1 VGACFACGAVAGY
14 AILHEADRE
23 NATRAN
29 PIKQIMTHAHIRKI
43 PATAFVAVTILTIA
57 PAHSQ
62 TARFD
67 KLANAEFAENRPT
80 AESAQM
86 LRDELLFQRATQAY
100 LWALP
105 LINTLGMKEGSE
117 KTFGAGYNVLPVWK
131 KRLDAKTLVT
141 TPNSDVIY
149 AMGYVDL
156 GKDGPI
162 VFEAP
167 PGLQGILLDF
177 WQRPIPVDGG
187 KFAGDVGLPGPDAG
201 KGGKFLLLPPGYEG
215 DVPEGYFVY
224 RSQTSNVFIFLR
236 AFYQD
241 PQNLAP
247 AVSLIEQS
255 KVYPLNDRDGAKA
268 MVFPDA
274 SGVPVDMLPVSDGR
288 AFDQLKRLADSEGTD
303 LADADGLGMLA
314 AIGIVKGQSFA
325 PDEKTR
331 AILDRAAKTAY
342 KTSRV
347 VAFEEN
353 LGGRSLRIYPDRRW
367 INPLSDIT
375 PDNPKPW
382 MDLAWK
388 NLAGG
393 YLDLDA
399 RIWFFSN
406 YYSVSPGMVSQIPGK
421 GAMYMIAFTDSEGD
435 ALSGGNNYRLVLPPD
450 IPAGNFWSVT
460 LYEAEN
466 GSGLANGQPFPSLG
480 SRDKPAANSD
490 GSTDLFLGPKPPEGK
505 EGNWLATVPGR
516 GYFAILRLYGPGEEA
531 LNRTWK
537 PGDIEKIK

>member
-1 VGACFACGAVAGY
+1 MKFSCLRPMF
-14 AILHEADRE
+14 
-23 NATRAN
+23 
-29 PIKQIMTHAHIRKI
+29 
-43 PATAFVAVTILTIA
+43 TIA
-57 PAHSQ
+57 LAALAAFGPINSHAETS
-62 TARFD
+62 RFD
-67 KLANAEFAENRPT
+67 ELANAKFEENRPT

-131 KRLDAKTLVT
+131 KRLGAKTLVT

-201 KGGKFLLLPPGYEG
+201 KGGKFLILPPGYDGE
-215 DVPEGYFVY
+215 VPEGYFVY
-224 RSQTSNVFIFLR
+224 RSETNNVFIFLR

-241 PQNLAP
+241 PANTAP
-247 AVSLIEQS
+247 AVALIGQS
-255 KVYPLNDRDGAKA
+255 KIYPLKNKDDAKA

-274 SGVPVDMLPVSDGR
+274 SGVPVDMLPVSNGS
-288 AFDQLKRLADSEGTD
+288 AFDQLKRLVDSED
-303 LADADGLGMLA
+303 ANLADADGLGLLA
-314 AIGIVKGQSFA
+314 SIGIIKGKPFD
-325 PDEKTR
+325 PDAKTR
-331 AILDRAAKTAY
+331 AILERAAKTGY

-367 INPLSDIT
+367 INPMADVT
-375 PDNPKPW
+375 PDNPKPS

-388 NLAGG
+388 NLAGD

-421 GAMYMIAFTDSEGD
+421 GAMYMIAFTDSKGD
-435 ALSGGNNYRLVLPPD
+435 ALSGGSDYRLVLPPD

-480 SRDKPAANSD
+480 SRDKPVANPD
-490 GSTDLFLGPKPPEGK
+490 GSTELFLGPQAPAGK
-505 EGNWLATVPGR
+505 EGNWLATVPGK
-516 GYFAILRLYGPGEEA
+516 GYFAILRLYGPGETA

-537 PGDIEKIK
+537 PGDIEKVK

>member
-1 VGACFACGAVAGY
+1 MTY
-14 AILHEADRE
+14 AR
-23 NATRAN
+23 
-29 PIKQIMTHAHIRKI
+29 IRKI
-43 PATAFVAVTILTIA
+43 SATAFVAVAVLTIV

-149 AMGYVDL
+149 AMSYVDL

-201 KGGKFLLLPPGYEG
+201 KGGKFLLLPPGYDG

-224 RSQTSNVFIFLR
+224 RSQTRNVFIFLR

-255 KVYPLNDRDGAKA
+255 KIYPLNDKENAKA

-274 SGVPVDMLPVSDGR
+274 SGVAVDMLPVSDGR
-288 AFDQLKRLADSEGTD
+288 AFEQLKRLADSEGTD

-314 AIGIVKGQSFA
+314 AIGIAKDQPFA

-353 LGGRSLRIYPDRRW
+353 VG
-367 INPLSDIT
+367 
-375 PDNPKPW
+375 
-382 MDLAWK
+382 
-388 NLAGG
+388 
-393 YLDLDA
+393 
-399 RIWFFSN
+399 
-406 YYSVSPGMVSQIPGK
+406 
-421 GAMYMIAFTDSEGD
+421 
-435 ALSGGNNYRLVLPPD
+435 
-450 IPAGNFWSVT
+450 
-460 LYEAEN
+460 
-466 GSGLANGQPFPSLG
+466 
-480 SRDKPAANSD
+480 
-490 GSTDLFLGPKPPEGK
+490 
-505 EGNWLATVPGR
+505 
-516 GYFAILRLYGPGEEA
+516 
-531 LNRTWK
+531 
-537 PGDIEKIK
+537 